1 MSQPQLP
8 GIVTWLSAKQT
19 VIEIVFVVL
28 IGFALILKFLHLPG
42 ADESLMITM
51 LLLASF
57 YFLMGFVPAS
67 TDNMIAL
74 ILSKVFAIGSSVCV
88 IGLLFGFLH
97 LPGAQE
103 QLMIGLLSLAV
114 SGVILLFLIVTA
126 RMPKA
131 IHLIIRFVVLGA
143 ASLYTFMGLS
153 SAAAQ

>member
-1 MSQPQLP
+1 MSQPQTL
-8 GIVTWLSAKQT
+8 GIVLWLSAKQII
-19 VIEIVFVVL
+19 IEIVLVVL

-51 LLLASF
+51 LLLSSF

-67 TDNMIAL
+67 TNNVVAL
-74 ILSKVFAIGSSVCV
+74 ILLKVFAIASAVCV
-88 IGLLFGFLH
+88 VGLLFVFLH

-114 SGVILLFLIVTA
+114 SGVILLFLIATA

-131 IHLIIRFVVLGA
+131 VHLIIRFVLLGA
-143 ASLYTFMGLS
+143 ASLNAFMGLS
-153 SAAAQ
+153 ANSIQ